1 MAFRKKKFQH
11 KHDIMYSFVWG
22 WEEHAAKVLWP
33 LWQNSMTVEQAA
45 VEMKAW
51 ASSAASS
58 SMKTTTLI
66 SIKKKIG
73 KDTGLAFPKG
83 SVCFQEKRNL
93 QKPRLCFINTLPPL
107 TVAVTLLIPNEID
120 SMVLPLLR
128 CLQKS
133 PQEMK
138 QKHLQ
143 QDMIG
148 KLEAGQSD

>member
-1 MAFRKKKFQH
+1 MA
-11 KHDIMYSFVWG
+11 
-22 WEEHAAKVLWP
+22 A
-33 LWQNSMTVEQAA
+33 EQAA
-45 VEMKAW
+45 AEMKAW

-58 SMKTTTLI
+58 PMKTTTLI
-66 SIKKKIG
+66 SIMKKKLG

-83 SVCFQEKRNL
+83 SDCFQEKRNL
-93 QKPRLCFINTLPPL
+93 RKPRLCSINTLPPL
-107 TVAVTLLIPNEID
+107 TVAVTLLIPNVID
-120 SMVLPLLR
+120 SLVLPLLR

-143 QDMIG
+143 QDVIE